1 MHPKALCENRMILL
15 IGHFRFLAKIAT
27 STDDVYK
34 TGEALRAAGA
44 KITREAG
51 PLPGLNT
58 KIVAAL
64 DPDGWK
70 TVRLSSV
77 QFALMQFCVTCQSTG
92 RRVPRQQGQGRHM
105 CLLSGTWNG
114 GSRFVRTEHKTE
126 RYWLHLL
133 VIVNRKDQI

>member
-1 MHPKALCENRMILL
+1 MISTSHNKQHSGRLERTPCSQMHPKALFENQIILL
-15 IGHFRFLAKIAT
+15 IDHFRFLAKIAT
-27 STDDVYK
+27 STVDVYK

-70 TVRLSSV
+70 TVSLSSG
-77 QFALMQFCVTCQSTG
+77 QSALLQFCLTCQSTG
-92 RRVPRQQGQGRHM
+92 RRVSRQEGRGGQV
-105 CLLSGTWNG
+105 CLLSGTSKG
-114 GSRFVRTEHKTE
+114 KQ
-126 RYWLHLL
+126 L
-133 VIVNRKDQI
+133 